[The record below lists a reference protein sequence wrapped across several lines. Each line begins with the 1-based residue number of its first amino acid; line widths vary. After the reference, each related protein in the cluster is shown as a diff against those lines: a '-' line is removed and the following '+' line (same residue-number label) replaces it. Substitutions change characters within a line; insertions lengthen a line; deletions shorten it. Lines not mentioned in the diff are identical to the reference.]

1 MSLLDMWTK
10 KIDKENSKK
19 HVPFHG
25 LRNLG
30 EKAKL
35 YLNMEKLKE
44 AEMAV
49 DN

>member
-1 MSLLDMWTK
+1 MWTR
-10 KIDKENSKK
+10 KIEKENSKR

-44 AEMAV
+44 AEKMV
-49 DN
+49 EN